1 MSLLSFRKNSRPMS
15 VQEKRNLR
23 IGLLFVG
30 PWILGFLL
38 YELYPLG
45 ASFYYSLTRYDI
57 IREPVFI
64 GFENYID
71 LFTDD
76 ATFPKV
82 LWNTLYYVGF
92 GVPIGIAFAFFVANL
107 LNTKIV
113 GRAFFRG
120 VIYLPSI
127 VPAVASAMIW
137 QFLMSVQYGAIN
149 GILRTLS
156 LPIIPFL
163 ANPSWAKPS
172 LILVSVWAQGAAMVI
187 FLAALQDVPRSL
199 YEAATVDGANRW
211 QQFRHITVPMTSP
224 IILFNLIIGFIN
236 GFQSFTVPWLL
247 TEGGPLNSTE
257 FLLVHLYRNAFQYFR
272 MGKASAIAYVMF
284 VIIVAFTILM
294 FRSSDR
300 WVHYSD
306 GGE

>member
-1 MSLLSFRKNSRPMS
+1 MSL
-15 VQEKRNLR
+15 QEKRNLR
-23 IGLLFVG
+23 IGLLFVA

-45 ASFYYSLTRYDI
+45 ASFYFSLTRYDI
-57 IREPVFI
+57 IRDPVFI
-64 GFENYID
+64 GFKNYID

-76 ATFPKV
+76 ATFPTV

-92 GVPIGIAFAFFVANL
+92 GVPIGIAFAFIVANL

-172 LILVSVWAQGAAMVI
+172 LILVSVWAQGAAVVI

-211 QQFRHITVPMTSP
+211 QQFRNITIPMTSP

-257 FLLVHLYRNAFQYFR
+257 FLLVHLYRNAFEYFR

-284 VIIVAFTILM
+284 VIIVIFTILM

-300 WVHYSD
+300 WVHY

>member
-1 MSLLSFRKNSRPMS
+1 MSI
-15 VQEKRNLR
+15 QEKRNLR
-23 IGLLFVG
+23 IGLLFVA

-57 IREPVFI
+57 IRDPVFI

-76 ATFPKV
+76 ATFVKV

-92 GVPIGIAFAFFVANL
+92 GVPIGIAFAFIVANL

-172 LILVSVWAQGAAMVI
+172 LILVSVWAQGAAVVI

-211 QQFRHITVPMTSP
+211 QQFRNITIPMTSP

-284 VIIVAFTILM
+284 VIIVIFTILM

-300 WVHYSD
+300 WVHY

>member
-1 MSLLSFRKNSRPMS
+1 MSLLSINKNRKPLSL
-15 VQEKRNLR
+15 QEKRNLR

-45 ASFYYSLTRYDI
+45 ASFYFSLTQYDI

-92 GVPIGIAFAFFVANL
+92 GVPIGIAFAFLVANL

-172 LILVSVWAQGAAMVI
+172 LILVSVWGQGAAMVI

-211 QQFRHITVPMTSP
+211 QQFRHITIPMTSP

-284 VIIVAFTILM
+284 VIIVVFTILM

>member
-1 MSLLSFRKNSRPMS
+1 MSLLSFNRNRKPLS

-23 IGLLFVG
+23 VGLLFVG
-30 PWILGFLL
+30 PWVLGFLL

-57 IREPVFI
+57 IRDPVFI
-64 GFENYID
+64 GLENYID

-76 ATFPKV
+76 ATFPTV

-92 GVPIGIAFAFFVANL
+92 GVPLGIAFAFFVANL
-107 LNTKIV
+107 LNAKIV

-149 GILRTLS
+149 GILRSLS

-172 LILVSVWAQGAAMVI
+172 LILVSVWAQGAAVVI

-211 QQFRHITVPMTSP
+211 QQFLNITIPMTSP

-284 VIIVAFTILM
+284 VIIVIFTILM
-294 FRSSDR
+294 FRSSNR
-300 WVHYSD
+300 WVHY

>member
-1 MSLLSFRKNSRPMS
+1 MSLLSFNKNRKPLG

-45 ASFYYSLTRYDI
+45 ASLYYSLTRYDI

-64 GFENYID
+64 GLENYID

-107 LNTKIV
+107 LNTKIM

-172 LILVSVWAQGAAMVI
+172 LILVSVWAQGAAVVI

-211 QQFRHITVPMTSP
+211 QQFLNVTIPLTSP

-284 VIIVAFTILM
+284 VIIVIFTILM
-294 FRSSDR
+294 FRSSGR
-300 WVHYSD
+300 WVHY

>member
-1 MSLLSFRKNSRPMS
+1 
-15 VQEKRNLR
+15 V
-23 IGLLFVG
+23 
-30 PWILGFLL
+30 FL
-38 YELYPLG
+38 
-45 ASFYYSLTRYDI
+45 
-57 IREPVFI
+57 

-71 LFTDD
+71 LFTGD

-92 GVPIGIAFAFFVANL
+92 GVPFGIGFAFLVANL
-107 LNTKIV
+107 LNAKIV

-127 VPAVASAMIW
+127 VPAVASAMVW

-149 GILRTLS
+149 GLLRTLD
-156 LPIIPFL
+156 LPVIPFL
-163 ANPSWAKPS
+163 SNPSWAKPS
-172 LILVSVWAQGAAMVI
+172 LILVSVWAQGAAVVI

-199 YEAATVDGANRW
+199 YEAATVDGANGW
-211 QQFRHITVPMTSP
+211 QKFLNITIPLTSP

-272 MGKASAIAYVMF
+272 MGKASAIAWVMF
-284 VIIVAFTILM
+284 VIIVIFTVIM
-294 FRSSDR
+294 FRSSNR
-300 WVHYSD
+300 WVHY
-306 GGE
+306 GGDS